1 MKEALKEAAKASQEF
16 LQHTLTE
23 HKKVEVS
30 VKSELCSSSINF
42 GFNMLGYYITNPL
55 PLILF

>member
-30 VKSELCSSSINF
+30 AQQKRV
-42 GFNMLGYYITNPL
+42 
-55 PLILF
+55 